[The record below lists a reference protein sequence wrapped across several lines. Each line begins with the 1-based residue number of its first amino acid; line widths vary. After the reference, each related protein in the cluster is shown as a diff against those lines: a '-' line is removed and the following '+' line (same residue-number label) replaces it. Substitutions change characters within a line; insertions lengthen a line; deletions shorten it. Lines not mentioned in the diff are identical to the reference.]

1 MTTWTD
7 LNFLPRNYQPVAGV
21 KHWLLKDGKR
31 ISIETHDL
39 ADLYSNSLFSTDYDL
54 GARWAEIPA
63 EVGIHR
69 QHHEFG
75 FTDDTLSAFRY
86 RQKPAQNRE
95 LRDKAALTILGNF
108 RLVQILL
115 PELKLRYTPQQA
127 VQHQHILLAYHKNA
141 CLEAVDLLL
150 HEDRLLTL
158 HSRLAFERYEEVI
171 ARIELLAEQIADLSY
186 RTQNGL
192 LVPRNGNIAAAE
204 ELKDIHLQR
213 IRKTIFTD
221 FSDLEIAAILNPPR
235 KTAAITI
242 SSADNNTGTK
252 IRSNVVYGGGASGG
266 TIEWQYLFTNSI
278 WVAVPGE
285 TGKTFTPTDAL
296 LSSNRNAKVRA
307 VLRGVEGVMDSISN
321 VIEITP
327 PGG

>member
-1 MTTWTD
+1 M
-7 LNFLPRNYQPVAGV
+7 A
-21 KHWLLKDGKR
+21 
-31 ISIETHDL
+31 
-39 ADLYSNSLFSTDYDL
+39 
-54 GARWAEIPA
+54 
-63 EVGIHR
+63 
-69 QHHEFG
+69 
-75 FTDDTLSAFRY
+75 TLH
-86 RQKPAQNRE
+86 PHQNNE
-95 LRDKAALTILGNF
+95 LRQKAALTILGNF
-108 RLVQILL
+108 RLVQIFL
-115 PELKLRYTPQQA
+115 PDLKLRFPGEQGL
-127 VQHQHILLAYHKNA
+127 QHQHILLAYHKNA
-141 CLEAVDLLL
+141 CLEVVDLLL

-171 ARIELLAEQIADLSY
+171 RRIETLGEAIADLCY
-186 RTQNGL
+186 RTENGRL
-192 LVPRNGNIAAAE
+192 IPHNGTIAAGEA
-204 ELKDIHLQR
+204 LKEVYLQR
-213 IRKTIFTD
+213 IRKSL
-221 FSDLEIAAILNPPR
+221 FSDFGDAEIAAILNPPR

-242 SSADNNTGTK
+242 SSATNNTGTK

>member
-1 MTTWTD
+1 MTWTT
-7 LNFLPRNYQPVAGV
+7 LNPLPRNYQLVAE
-21 KHWLLKDGKR
+21 LKNWIFKDINGKLR
-31 ISIETHDL
+31 VEAHDL
-39 ADLYSNSLFSTDYDL
+39 TQFTGSGGFIAEYDANL
-54 GARWAEIPA
+54 RFAELPA
-63 EVGIHR
+63 SVFTHR
-69 QHHEFG
+69 RHYEFG
-75 FTDDTLSAFRY
+75 FTDDSKSAFRY

-95 LRDKAALTILGNF
+95 LRDKAALTRLGNF
-108 RLVQILL
+108 AVIAVIL

-127 VQHQHILLAYHKNA
+127 LQHQHVLLAYHKNA

-221 FSDLEIAAILNPPR
+221 FNDLEIAAILNPPR

-242 SSADNNTGTK
+242 SSATNNTGTK

-278 WVAVPGE
+278 WQPIPGE

>member
-1 MTTWTD
+1 MLGIMAQT
-7 LNFLPRNYQPVAGV
+7 FRP
-21 KHWLLKDGKR
+21 
-31 ISIETHDL
+31 L
-39 ADLYSNSLFSTDYDL
+39 ADKTLSGLPTPRPAYLGVFDQDQVHIIVWGDEHATYPDY
-54 GARWAEIPA
+54 GNIYAIPA
-63 EVGIHR
+63 SVGDNQRHYRSFVIDG
-69 QHHEFG
+69 ENLVA
-75 FTDDTLSAFRY
+75 TLL
-86 RQKPAQNRE
+86 PHQNEE
-95 LRDKAALTILGNF
+95 LRQKAALTILGNF
-108 RLVQILL
+108 RLVQIFL
-115 PELKLRYTPQQA
+115 PDLKLRFPGEQGL
-127 VQHQHILLAYHKNA
+127 QHQHILLAYHKNA

-171 ARIELLAEQIADLSY
+171 RRIETLGEAIADLCY
-186 RTQNGL
+186 RTENGRL
-192 LVPRNGNIAAAE
+192 IPHNGTIAAGEA
-204 ELKDIHLQR
+204 LKEVYLQR
-213 IRKTIFTD
+213 IRKSL
-221 FSDLEIAAILNPPR
+221 FSDFGDAEIAAILNPPR

-278 WVAVPGE
+278 WQPIPGE

>member
-1 MTTWTD
+1 MTWNN
-7 LNFLPRNYQPVAGV
+7 LNFLPRNYQPVAGD
-21 KHWLLKDGKR
+21 KHWLVKATSG
-31 ISIETHDL
+31 IEIHSRDL
-39 ADLYSNSLFSTDYDL
+39 AALFSRAGAINFASAYDL
-54 GARWAEIPA
+54 GERWAEIPA
-63 EVGIHR
+63 EVGIHHR
-69 QHHEFG
+69 HHEFG
-75 FTDDTLSAFRY
+75 FTDDSKSAFRY
-86 RQKPAQNRE
+86 RQKPAQNKE
-95 LRDKAALTILGNF
+95 LRAKAALTILGNF
-108 RLVQILL
+108 RLVQIFL

-221 FSDLEIAAILNPPR
+221 FNDLEIAAILNPPR

-278 WVAVPGE
+278 WQRHPRRNRQNFHAHRCPVEQQPQRQSQGGVA
-285 TGKTFTPTDAL
+285 
-296 LSSNRNAKVRA
+296 RR
-307 VLRGVEGVMDSISN
+307 
-321 VIEITP
+321 
-327 PGG
+327 